1 MPMRISGRC
10 DGDGFRVRRFPP
22 RFQVVLVL
30 VLLLAGCSKEPDE
43 LVLRCEGS
51 VGSFRSPLW
60 TKDGELIATHVKNG
74 AITFSGNGFL
84 LGEKIKLCPEGTLG
98 ISSDTF
104 YFDSSGC
111 SGMSKTKAHPVVPG
125 SPICGMRMPCGGR
138 LRRAR
143 EGIEW
148 LRAISVSTVPRG
160 PKGRRTATGMPTSG
174 SRHPKTGNPAP
185 FQIWPATPIC

>member
-1 MPMRISGRC
+1 MRISGRC

-111 SGMSKTKAHPVVPG
+111 SGMSKTETRQYGALNIILMPVPA
-125 SPICGMRMPCGGR
+125 
-138 LRRAR
+138 AR
-143 EGIEW
+143 
-148 LRAISVSTVPRG
+148 
-160 PKGRRTATGMPTSG
+160 SG
-174 SRHPKTGNPAP
+174 WRFCPAP
-185 FQIWPATPIC
+185 CVGHWQRHQPG